1 MQTTECPRQ
10 ACHAGSDSYRVILHL
25 FTLKFLYLSS
35 HLHCNCHPRHSLVS
49 PGFLLNIIRI
59 HTPFTDSP
67 RTTHYSPVYILSV
80 MSRATVLKSSTDE

>member
-35 HLHCNCHPRHSLVS
+35 HLHCNCHPCCVS
-49 PGFLLNIIRI
+49 EGVPWTLTCTFWIPLNIMKI
-59 HTPFTDSP
+59 HAPIHRF
-67 RTTHYSPVYILSV
+67 TTHLFIFCQ
-80 MSRATVLKSSTDE
+80 